1 MKKKPK
7 SIHPILRAQIR
18 AKWNQEAVKAQI
30 HALMGADKEK
40 LLSYGSI
47 LFFVAS
53 ACAMH
58 RGWTGDE
65 PEYRII
71 RGAINALD
79 DLNAKAEITELD
91 RGAIH
96 QGMVVA
102 QKIMSESPIEIVDE
116 AAWLYDKKSKEFY
129 KGKS

>member
-1 MKKKPK
+1 MKKKPT

-40 LLSYGSI
+40 LLAYGSI

-71 RGAINALD
+71 RGAVNALD

-102 QKIMSESPIEIVDE
+102 QKIMSESPVEIVDE